1 MDCHKLRSL
10 EDAIARS
17 FSSLEGDEYAF
28 LADAK
33 AAILSRFALF
43 QHNIDRVRRRMQGH
57 EPGKKI
63 DPWIQFETSD
73 GSYPFPGLARH
84 RTVQL
89 RSGLPADGILSV
101 GVVHG
106 SFDPFHLGH
115 LLMGLDAVA
124 DGTCDFSVIIP
135 NSDRS
140 EGGSSDKPGKSAHAW
155 RMRTAFEGGV
165 DDCFPIMRLSSFGRS
180 GDVYAAYSRLIG
192 ENRGLIDAC
201 DRVEM
206 VVILGS
212 DIVFRPRFTEW
223 TNAAFSRIR
232 PLLGPRGTLSFRI
245 VRRAGF
251 DDCIKSART
260 LDFAVSVVPEV
271 SCASSSSIR
280 LDPVSAAWLYPRA
293 VPLLESFLLY
303 GHATR

>member
-1 MDCHKLRSL
+1 MDCHKFRSL
-10 EDAIARS
+10 EDAVARS
-17 FSSLEGDEYAF
+17 FSSIEGDEYSF
-28 LADAK
+28 LGDAK
-33 AAILSRFALF
+33 ATILSRLALF
-43 QHNIDRVRRRMQGH
+43 QDITERVRHRTQGR
-57 EPGKKI
+57 ENGRQI
-63 DPWIQFETSD
+63 DPWLRFETTD
-73 GSYPFPGLARH
+73 GSCSFPASARH

-89 RSGLPADGILSV
+89 HAGYPASGILSV

-115 LLMGLDAVA
+115 LLMGLDSVA

-140 EGGSSDKPGKSAHAW
+140 EGGSSDKPEKSAHGW

-165 DDCFPIMRLSSFGRS
+165 DDCYPITRLSPFGRS

-192 ENRGLIDAC
+192 ENRDLIDAC
-201 DRVEM
+201 DRFEV

-223 TNAAFSRIR
+223 TNATFSRIR
-232 PLLGPRGTLSFRI
+232 PLLGPHGTLSFRI

-251 DDCIKSART
+251 DDCLEAART
-260 LDFAVSVVPEV
+260 LDFPVSVVHEV

-280 LDPVSAAWLYPRA
+280 LDPVCAAWLYPRA